1 MKKIKILLLLANAV
15 IALLIFVSI
24 YDDDEPKREIETEV
38 VELLSALHFISISEP
53 AKDKHVKIVKAD
65 EKWVL
70 EKPFSWE
77 AEKLVLSN
85 FKTKFA
91 HLSFKELYSLDEI
104 EKRGEIIQDY
114 GLDEN
119 STVLEI
125 KAAKSALRLVIGKE
139 TKDEQSVY
147 VQIERSSNEAK
158 SIWKVSKDIV
168 EITNADPSHW
178 GLSAFFNKPL
188 YSIDEFS
195 VTFRTDTNNTSKT
208 SLKKDDSGWKFTEPF
223 HATAN
228 KEKVLFFLNSLIS
241 EKIEGFVRSPDKALN
256 QKLKDDWKVRI
267 SLDSMGAREDVF
279 VLGSSGDA
287 KTYRAAQSSLT
298 STIFLINEDFVK
310 KKLSDLSTQLRER
323 TIFSLDPETLQAIE
337 IQKKENFLKLSKE
350 NGLWFAEEGN
360 STTLNKIKSEKES
373 IERFVRSLN
382 QIKIKEFLAFAP
394 DKQYLD
400 ENGFSSPGY
409 TLDILKS
416 DTTKQTILVSESIED
431 ASLSKIYDSGQSL
444 ICVVDENLAEILST
458 ENLSFR
464 TKTLL
469 PENLSFESYDLIDL
483 ESKEVVYS
491 SDQNSSEDGSGFFD
505 SFKAEKYL
513 SNKFDKEGTWVEG
526 NWFPWKYKISFK
538 TSPDSVAKPEFHLSE
553 RKGATSWYCGSE
565 DQGVTFNLPIGVI
578 DQLGLFIKPEALPS
592 P

>member
-1 MKKIKILLLLANAV
+1 MY
-15 IALLIFVSI
+15 SI
-24 YDDDEPKREIETEV
+24 
-38 VELLSALHFISISEP
+38 
-53 AKDKHVKIVKAD
+53 
-65 EKWVL
+65 
-70 EKPFSWE
+70 
-77 AEKLVLSN
+77 
-85 FKTKFA
+85 
-91 HLSFKELYSLDEI
+91 DEI
-104 EKRGEIIQDY
+104 EKRGEIVQDY

-125 KAAKSALRLVIGKE
+125 KAAKSSLRLVIGKE

-178 GLSAFFNKPL
+178 GISAFFNKPL

-195 VTFRTDTNNTSKT
+195 VTFRGDTNNSSET
-208 SLKKDDSGWKFTEPF
+208 SLKKDDYGWKFTEPF

-241 EKIEGFVRSPDKALN
+241 EKIEGFVHSPDKTLN
-256 QKLKDDWKVRI
+256 QKLKEDWKVRI
-267 SLDSMGAREDVF
+267 SLDTMGTREDVF
-279 VLGSSGDA
+279 VLGSSDDA
-287 KTYRAAQSSLT
+287 KTYRAAQSSLS
-298 STIFLINEDFVK
+298 STVFLINEDFVK

-323 TIFSLDPETLQAIE
+323 TIFGLDSETLQSIE
-337 IQKKENFLKLSKE
+337 IQKKDNFLKLSKE
-350 NGLWFAEEGN
+350 NGLWFAVEGN

-483 ESKEVVYS
+483 ESKEVLYS

-538 TSPDSVAKPEFHLSE
+538 TSADSVAKPEFHLSE

-565 DQGVTFNLPIGVI
+565 DQGVTFNLPIGII

>member
-1 MKKIKILLLLANAV
+1 MKKIKILLLLANIV

-24 YDDDEPKREIETEV
+24 YDDDEQKREIETEV
-38 VELLSALHFISISEP
+38 VEILSNLHFISISEP
-53 AKDKHVKIVKAD
+53 AKDEYVKIVKKD

-91 HLSFKELYSLDEI
+91 HLNFKELYSIDEI
-104 EKRGEIIQDY
+104 EKRGEIVQDY

-125 KAAKSALRLVIGKE
+125 KAVKSALRLTLGKE

-147 VQIERSSNEAK
+147 AQIERSSDEAK

-168 EITNADPSHW
+168 EVTNANPSHW
-178 GLSAFFNKPL
+178 GISAFVNKPL

-195 VTFRTDTNNTSKT
+195 VTFRTETNNTSET
-208 SLKKDDSGWKFTEPF
+208 RLKKNGSGWKFTEPF
-223 HATAN
+223 QASAN

-241 EKIEGFVRSPDKALN
+241 EKIEGFVRSPDKTLN
-256 QKLKDDWKVRI
+256 QKLKNNWRVRVSI
-267 SLDSMGAREDVF
+267 DSMGTREDVF
-279 VLGSSGDA
+279 VLGSSGND
-287 KTYRAAQSSLT
+287 KIYRAAQSSRS
-298 STIFLINEDFVK
+298 STIFLINEDFVT

-323 TIFSLDPETLQAIE
+323 TIFDLDSGTLQSIE

-350 NGLWFAEEGN
+350 NGIWFAAEGN
-360 STTLNKIKSEKES
+360 STTLNKVESENES

-382 QIKIKEFLAFAP
+382 QIRIKEFLAFTP
-394 DKQYLD
+394 DKEYLD

-409 TLDILKS
+409 TLGILKS

-431 ASLSKIYDSGQSL
+431 ASLSKIYDSEQAL

-469 PENLSFESYDLIDL
+469 PENLSVKAYDLIEL
-483 ESKEVVYS
+483 ESEEVLYS
-491 SDQNSSEDGSGFFD
+491 SDQNSSENGGDFFD

-538 TSPDSVAKPEFHLSE
+538 TFPDSVTKPEFHLSE

-565 DQGVTFNLPIGVI
+565 DQGVTFNLPIGII
-578 DQLGLFIKPEALPS
+578 DQLGLVIAPEALPS

>member
-1 MKKIKILLLLANAV
+1 MKKIKILLLFANAV
-15 IALLIFVSI
+15 IAFLIFLSI
-24 YDDDEPKREIETEV
+24 YDDGEPKMEIEMEV
-38 VELLSALHFISISEP
+38 VEILSNLHFISIVEP
-53 AKDKHVKIVKAD
+53 GKNESVKITKKD

-70 EKPFSWE
+70 EEPFSWE

-91 HLSFKELYSLDEI
+91 HLNFKELYSMDEI
-104 EKRGEIIQDY
+104 EKRGEIVEDY

-125 KAAKSALRLVIGKE
+125 KAVDSALKLTIGKE

-147 VQIERSSNEAK
+147 AQIERSSNEAK
-158 SIWKVSKDIV
+158 SIWKVSKDLV
-168 EITNADPSHW
+168 EITNSEPSHW
-178 GLSAFFNKPL
+178 GISAFVNRPL

-195 VTFRTDTNNTSKT
+195 ITFRAETNNTSET
-208 SLKKDDSGWKFTEPF
+208 SLQKINSVWNFSEPF
-223 HATAN
+223 QAQAN

-241 EKIEGFVRSPDKALN
+241 EKVEGFVRSPDKTLEK
-256 QKLKDDWKVRI
+256 KLKDDWRVKI
-267 SLDSMGAREDVF
+267 SLKSMGKREEVF
-279 VLGSSGDA
+279 ILGPSGNE
-287 KTYRAAQSSLT
+287 KTYRAAQSSLS
-298 STIFLINEDFVK
+298 STVFLINEDFVA

-323 TIFSLDPETLQAIE
+323 TIFDLDSESLQSIE

-350 NGLWFAEEGN
+350 DGVWFATEGN
-360 STTLNKIKSEKES
+360 ATALSKVESEKES
-373 IERFVRSLN
+373 IQRFVRSLN
-382 QIKIKEFLAFAP
+382 QIRIKEFLAFNP
-394 DKQYLD
+394 DKEYLD

-409 TLDILKS
+409 TLGILKS

-431 ASLSKIYDSGQSL
+431 ASLSKIYNSEQAL

-464 TKTLL
+464 IKALI
-469 PENLSFESYDLIDL
+469 PENLSVQAYDLIDL
-483 ESKEVVYS
+483 GSKEVLYS
-491 SDQNSSEDGSGFFD
+491 SDQNSSLTENSFFN

-538 TSPDSVAKPEFHLSE
+538 TNSESVESSEFLLSE
-553 RKGATSWYCGSE
+553 RKGATSWYGGSE

-578 DQLGLFIKPEALPS
+578 DQLSLVVAPDPLPS

>member
-1 MKKIKILLLLANAV
+1 MKKIKILLLLANIV

-24 YDDDEPKREIETEV
+24 YDDDEQKREIETEV
-38 VELLSALHFISISEP
+38 VEILSNLHFISISEP
-53 AKDKHVKIVKAD
+53 AKGEYVKIVKTD
-65 EKWVL
+65 ENWVL

-91 HLSFKELYSLDEI
+91 HLNFKELYSIDEI
-104 EKRGEIIQDY
+104 EKRGEIVQDY

-125 KAAKSALRLVIGKE
+125 KAVNSALRLTIGTG

-158 SIWKVSKDIV
+158 SIWKVSRDIV

-178 GLSAFFNKPL
+178 GISAFVNKPL
-188 YSIDEFS
+188 YSIDKFS
-195 VTFRTDTNNTSKT
+195 VTFRTETNNTSET
-208 SLKKDDSGWKFTEPF
+208 MLEKKDSGWKFTGPF
-223 HATAN
+223 HASAN

-241 EKIEGFVRSPDKALN
+241 EKTEGFVRSPDKALN
-256 QKLKDDWKVRI
+256 QKLKDDWRVRI
-267 SLDSMGAREDVF
+267 SLDSMGKREDVF
-279 VLGSSGDA
+279 ILGTSGND
-287 KTYRAAQSSLT
+287 KTYRAAQSSLS
-298 STIFLINEDFVK
+298 STIFLINEDFVT

-323 TIFSLDPETLQAIE
+323 TVFNLDSETLQSIE
-337 IQKKENFLKLSKE
+337 IQKKENFLKLNKE
-350 NGLWFAEEGN
+350 NGIWFATEGN
-360 STTLNKIKSEKES
+360 STALSKIESEKES

-382 QIKIKEFLAFAP
+382 QIRIKEFLAFTP
-394 DKQYLD
+394 DKEYL
-400 ENGFSSPGY
+400 EGNGFSSPGY
-409 TLDILKS
+409 TLGILKS

-431 ASLSKIYDSGQSL
+431 ASLSKIYDSEQAL

-469 PENLSFESYDLIDL
+469 PENLSLKAYDLIDL
-483 ESKEVVYS
+483 ESEVVLYS
-491 SDQNSSEDGSGFFD
+491 SDQNSSKNQSDLFD

-553 RKGATSWYCGSE
+553 RKGVTSWYCGSE
-565 DQGVTFNLPIGVI
+565 DQGVTFNLPIDVI
-578 DQLGLFIKPEALPS
+578 DQLRIVITPEALPS